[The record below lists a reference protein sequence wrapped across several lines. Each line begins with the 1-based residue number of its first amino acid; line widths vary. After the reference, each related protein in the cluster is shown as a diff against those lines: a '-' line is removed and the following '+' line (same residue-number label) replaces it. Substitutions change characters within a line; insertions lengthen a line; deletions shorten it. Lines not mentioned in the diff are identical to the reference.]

1 MRNKGLSYFF
11 RFIASTYFAIVFYIT
26 FLARRRNGD
35 INYRD
40 LADFK
45 IFNKF
50 KVFGHWESL
59 AEAEKVSYA
68 QDIFGNVLLFLPF
81 VPALYFLTKKYYSL
95 KNALCWIVG
104 TSAAIEINQYL
115 FNRGVFDLDDIVLNT
130 LGGLLGFWC
139 YAMVRNRK
147 WGVFK

>member
-1 MRNKGLSYFF
+1 L
-11 RFIASTYFAIVFYIT
+11 TYFAVVFYII
-26 FLARRRNGD
+26 FLARRRNGHTD
-35 INYRD
+35 YRA

-45 IFNKF
+45 IFDKF

-81 VPALYFLTKKYYSL
+81 IPALYFLTRKDYSW
-95 KNALCWIVG
+95 KIALCWIVG

-130 LGGLLGFWC
+130 LGGVLGFWC
-139 YAMVRNRK
+139 YSMIINRK
-147 WGVFK
+147 WKVFK

>member
-1 MRNKGLSYFF
+1 MKIFLRWCSIIYFGL
-11 RFIASTYFAIVFYIT
+11 VFYIT
-26 FLARRRNGD
+26 FLARRRNGHTD
-35 INYRD
+35 YRA

-45 IFNKF
+45 IFDKF
-50 KVFGHWESL
+50 KVFGHWENL
-59 AEAEKVSYA
+59 AKPQKLEYA
-68 QDIFGNVLLFLPF
+68 QDIFGNVVLFLPF
-81 VPALYFLTKKYYSL
+81 IPALYFLTRKDYSW
-95 KNALCWIVG
+95 KTALCWIVG